1 VAWGPLADKG
11 GGRGSILWVIK
22 LCSTLAADRI
32 RKAVSHAFASA
43 SPDMCGSIA
52 DAILIL
58 DTEESCTCS
67 DILER

>member
-1 VAWGPLADKG
+1 VAWGPLADE
-11 GGRGSILWVIK
+11 GGRYGSIFWVIK
-22 LCSTLAADRI
+22 LCSSLAADRI
-32 RKAVSHAFASA
+32 RKAVSHAFARA

-52 DAILIL
+52 ASILIL